1 MKVEILDALCGTGK
15 THAII
20 DWMHRNPTMRYLYV
34 SPLLSEIETR
44 IVPECEQ
51 LGFKRP
57 EQTKDKTKGEHLLE
71 LLTEGHNVAFTHS
84 LYSRLTSEHLDT
96 IEQQGYTLI
105 IDEEVT
111 LIEPL
116 TDTHGS
122 EYGYTNN
129 DLKYLYNDGK
139 VSVDSNDYGRVIWN
153 WQDYGEK
160 AKYSRLKAMCD
171 LEMIYC
177 ADSKTDRKTGEKID
191 EIHSLVVQLP
201 LRLLYSCERVILI
214 SYLFKGS
221 IMDTF
226 LSLKGV
232 PVVPLD
238 MGKEGITLRYSNDE
252 IKDQIRPLINFIE
265 TPSTRKIGRKRL
277 TYRWY
282 AFDMTDQ
289 DAKAIAAAI
298 RSVGNAVGATHK
310 DMMWTLPQ
318 DRVKGNKKNK
328 IYIKPRGYAAK
339 DCYVFCSAR
348 ATNDYADKHTLVH
361 ALYRHP
367 NLTLEQY
374 LQHYGAKI
382 DKDVFALSEL
392 IQWIWRSRIRNKES
406 INLSIL
412 STRMRIL
419 FEDWLNS

>member
-34 SPLLSEIETR
+34 SPLLSEIEVR

-51 LGFKRP
+51 LGFKSP
-57 EQTKDKTKGEHLLE
+57 EQAKGKTKGEHLLE

-96 IEQQGYTLI
+96 IGQQGYTLI

-116 TDTHGS
+116 TDAHGS
-122 EYGYTNN
+122 DYGYTNN

-139 VSVDSNDYGRVIWN
+139 VSVDSNDYGRVVWN

-171 LEMIYC
+171 LGMIYC
-177 ADSKTDRKTGEKID
+177 ADSKTDRNTGEKVD

-201 LRLLYSCERVILI
+201 LRLLHSCQRVILI

-238 MGKEGITLRYSNDE
+238 MEEEGITLRYSNDE
-252 IKDQIRPLINFIE
+252 IKEQIRPLINFIE

-289 DAKAIAAAI
+289 DARAIAAAI

-318 DRVKGNKKNK
+318 DRAKGGKKNK
-328 IYIKPRGYAAK
+328 VYIKPRGYSEK

-348 ATNDYADKHTLVH
+348 ATNEWAHKHTLVH

-392 IQWIWRSRIRNKES
+392 IQWVWRSRIRNKEP

-419 FEDWLNS
+419 FEYWLNS

>member
-15 THAII
+15 TYAILE
-20 DWMHRNPTMRYLYV
+20 WMHRNPTKRYLYV
-34 SPLLSEIETR
+34 SPLLSEIEDR
-44 IVPECEQ
+44 IVPKCEQ
-51 LGFKRP
+51 LGFKQP
-57 EQTKDKTKGEHLLE
+57 EQQPSKTKGQHLLE
-71 LLTEGHNVAFTHS
+71 LLNEGHNIAFTHN
-84 LYSRLTSEHLDT
+84 LYSRLTQEHLDT
-96 IEQQGYTLI
+96 IENQGYVLI

-116 TDTHGS
+116 TDSHGS
-122 EYGYTNN
+122 EYGYSNN

-139 VSVDSNDYGRVIWN
+139 VSVDSDDYGRVVWN
-153 WQDYGEK
+153 WKDYGEN

-177 ADSKTDRKTGEKID
+177 ADSKTDKKTGEKVD

-201 LRLLYSCERVILI
+201 LRLLYCCERVILI
-214 SYLFKGS
+214 SYLFEGS

-232 PVVPLD
+232 PVEPLD
-238 MGKEGITLRYSNDE
+238 MDKEGIKLRYSNNE
-252 IKDQIRPLINFIE
+252 IKEQIKPLINFIE

-282 AFDMTDQ
+282 TLDMTEK
-289 DAKAIAAAI
+289 DAKSIASAI
-298 RSVGNAVGATHK
+298 RSVGDRVGAK
-310 DMMWTLPQ
+310 ADDMMWTLPQ
-318 DRVKGNKKNK
+318 DRAKGNKQNK
-328 IYIKPRGYAAK
+328 VYVKPRGYSADK
-339 DCYVFCSAR
+339 CYVFCSAR
-348 ATNDYADKHTLVH
+348 ATNDYSHKNTLVH

-374 LQHYGAKI
+374 LQHYGAHI

-392 IQWIWRSRIRNKES
+392 IQWVWRSQIRNKKP

-419 FEDWLNS
+419 FEDWLGT

>member
-1 MKVEILDALCGTGK
+1 MQVEILDALCGTGK

-20 DWMHRNPTMRYLYV
+20 AWMHRNPTQRYLYV
-34 SPLLSEIETR
+34 SPLLSEIEER

-51 LGFKRP
+51 LGFKKP

-71 LLTEGHNVAFTHS
+71 LLSEGHNIAFTHS
-84 LYSRLTSEHLDT
+84 LYSRLTKEHLDT
-96 IEQQGYTLI
+96 IEQQGYVLI

-116 TDTHGS
+116 TDSYGS

-139 VSVDSNDYGRVIWN
+139 ISVDSEDYGRVVWN
-153 WQDYGEK
+153 WDDYGEK

-177 ADSKTDRKTGEKID
+177 ADSKIDKKTGDRID

-201 LRLLYSCERVILI
+201 LRLLYSCRRVILI

-226 LSLKGV
+226 LSLKDV

-238 MGKEGITLRYSNDE
+238 TNKEGIVLRYSNDE

-282 AFDMTDQ
+282 TFDMTEQ

-310 DMMWTLPQ
+310 DMMWTVPQ
-318 DRVKGNKKNK
+318 DRARGNKKNK
-328 IYIKPRGYAAK
+328 VYIKPRGYSAK

-348 ATNDYADKHTLVH
+348 ATNSYDKKNTLVH

-392 IQWIWRSRIRNKES
+392 IQWVWRSQIRNKKP
-406 INLSIL
+406 INLCIL